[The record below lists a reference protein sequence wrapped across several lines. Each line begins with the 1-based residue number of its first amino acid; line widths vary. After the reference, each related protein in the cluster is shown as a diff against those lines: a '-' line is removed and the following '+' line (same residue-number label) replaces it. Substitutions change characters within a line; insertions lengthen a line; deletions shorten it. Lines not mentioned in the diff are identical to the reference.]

1 MIMQSYCNKNMIGD
15 LNTDANFPQKLL
27 LTDRQVSR
35 HMTSGNI
42 TPETTLTE
50 TIKDNKDYPK
60 LKRYNPF
67 FFFFNAGVGIIPKML
82 INKEISS
89 IMGSGIP
96 LTNNEIKDIVKLLRS
111 LENIEILFKGTTE

>member
-1 MIMQSYCNKNMIGD
+1 
-15 LNTDANFPQKLL
+15 
-27 LTDRQVSR
+27 
-35 HMTSGNI
+35 
-42 TPETTLTE
+42 
-50 TIKDNKDYPK
+50 
-60 LKRYNPF
+60 
-67 FFFFNAGVGIIPKML
+67 ML